1 MIKIA
6 LTRFPGTN
14 CDMDVWKACEA
25 LGYQPQW
32 WWHGD
37 QFDARSVDG
46 VVIPGGF
53 SFGDY
58 LRAGALASRSPVMK
72 SVRAAVQLGKPVLGI
87 CNGFQ
92 ILCESGLLPGVLVKN
107 SSLRFVDEWVD
118 LEVTPDNPLGRVL
131 RKQKPTL
138 RLPVAHGMGKFVL
151 ASEEELPRFQE
162 SGQVWVQYHRSPN
175 GAWGNIAGV
184 SDRSGKVCA
193 LMPHPERAMEQ
204 WMGGSDGKVVFKS
217 MYEGMMA

>member
-1 MIKIA
+1 MTKIA

-14 CDMDVWKACEA
+14 CDADVWKACEA

-32 WWHGD
+32 WWHSD
-37 QFDARSVDG
+37 QFDAKSVDG

-58 LRAGALASRSPVMK
+58 LRAGALASRSPVMA
-72 SVRAAVQLGKPVLGI
+72 SVKDASKLGKPVLGI

-107 SSLRFVDEWVD
+107 TSLRFVDEWVD
-118 LEVTPDNPLGRVL
+118 LEVLGDNPFGKVL
-131 RKQKPTL
+131 KSKKQTL

-151 ASEEELPRFQE
+151 EDESKLQPFKE
-162 SGQVWVQYHRSPN
+162 SGRVWVEYKKNPN

-184 SDRSGKVCA
+184 TDATGKVCA
-193 LMPHPERAMEQ
+193 LMPHP
-204 WMGGSDGKVVFKS
+204 
-217 MYEGMMA
+217 